1 MAVGVFKTD
10 GANGSG
16 IQNSLTGSQ
25 QFLRTCNLV
34 VSDKNQNGLDLS
46 NLRIKFSVKRTDNM
60 TPNTA
65 DIYVYNL
72 EEQTALDIRDNFK
85 KVILQGGYESNFGVI
100 FQGNIKQVII
110 GRESGQDT
118 FINIQAGDGDQS
130 YNFAI
135 VNQTI
140 AAGATQTD
148 QITAAANSMT
158 ENGGVTTGNIGTLP
172 QGQLP
177 RGKVMYG
184 NARHYLRNV
193 AQNTNNAWS
202 IQDEQITFVPK
213 KSYLPGQVTVL
224 TSKTGMIGQPQQTNI
239 GVNVKALLNP
249 NIKVGGRIQID
260 NKSVQNYK
268 INLSNSQQN
277 AAANVGASLSADGTY
292 YVMAAE
298 YEGDTR
304 GVPWYVN
311 LVRILMSISS
321 NPINSVQ
328 TDYGG

>member
-1 MAVGVFKTD
+1 MPSIASRPQASGLQDAATD
-10 GANGSG
+10 NEQYLRAISL
-16 IQNSLTGSQ
+16 IVSNSSL
-25 QFLRTCNLV
+25 
-34 VSDKNQNGLDLS
+34 NGLDLS
-46 NLRIKFSVKRTDNM
+46 QLRIKFSVKRTDNM

-72 EEQTALDIRDNFK
+72 DDETAIRIRDEFK
-85 KVILQGGYESNFGVI
+85 TVTLQAGYQSNYGVI

-118 FINIQAGDGDQS
+118 FVNIQGGDGDQS

-140 AAGATQTD
+140 ASGATQQD
-148 QITAAANSMT
+148 QVTAATKSMSA
-158 ENGGVTTGNIGTLP
+158 NGGVGAGNTGTMP
-172 QGQLP
+172 PTQLP

-184 NARHYLRNV
+184 NARDYLRNV
-193 AQNTNNAWS
+193 AQNTNKAWS
-202 IQDEQITFVPK
+202 IQDEKITFIPK
-213 KSYLPGQVTVL
+213 KSYLPGQVVVL
-224 TSKTGMIGQPQQTNI
+224 TSKTGMIGQPQQTNVGI
-239 GVNVKALLNP
+239 NVKNLLNP

-260 NKSVQNYK
+260 NKSVQAYK

-277 AAANVGASLSADGTY
+277 AAANVGAPLSADGTY

-304 GVPWYVN
+304 GIPWYVN
-311 LVRILMSISS
+311 LLCILMDVTT

-328 TDYGG
+328 TNYGG